1 MTSISSSRLSGVK
14 WRARSVE
21 SLLEEIEVVHKRYGF
36 NAINFVDDNFTLNPE
51 RVTSLCEEIIRRNW
65 DIFWWAMSR
74 VDTIVKSPDMVEV
87 MAKAGLKRMF
97 IGFESASQRTLDI
110 YGKKTHVSDAKVAM
124 QILRKNKV
132 QVVGSFIFGGLH
144 ETKEDV
150 EATIRFANQLG
161 LDSAQFG
168 ILTPYP
174 GTKLY
179 KDVENRLLSKNW
191 ELYTGSVPLT
201 TLDYLSSEELARLF
215 IKANLS
221 FYLHPKKIALV
232 TSVISDPA
240 FLETNFLAPLREVLG
255 RDRADSLLGEVKLP
269 RILRRYSY

>member
-1 MTSISSSRLSGVK
+1 M
-14 WRARSVE
+14 
-21 SLLEEIEVVHKRYGF
+21 LEEIEVVHKRYGF
-36 NAINFVDDNFTLNPE
+36 NAIHFVDDNFTLNSE

-74 VDTIVKSPDMVEV
+74 VDTIVKNSDMVES
-87 MAKAGLKRMF
+87 MARAGLKRMF
-97 IGFESASQRTLDI
+97 IGFESASQRTLDV

-132 QVVGSFIFGGLH
+132 EVVGSFIFGGLH

-150 EATIRFANQLG
+150 EETIRFANQLG
-161 LDSAQFG
+161 IDSAQFG

-179 KDVENRLLSKNW
+179 QDVENRLLSKNW

-201 TLDYLSSEELARLF
+201 RLDNLSSEELARLF

-221 FYLHPKKIALV
+221 FYMHPKNIALII
-232 TSVISDPA
+232 SVLSDPA
-240 FLETNFLAPLREVLG
+240 FLKRNFFTPLREVLG
-255 RDRADSLLGEVKLP
+255 EDRAASLLGEMKL
-269 RILRRYSY
+269 RHILRRYLH